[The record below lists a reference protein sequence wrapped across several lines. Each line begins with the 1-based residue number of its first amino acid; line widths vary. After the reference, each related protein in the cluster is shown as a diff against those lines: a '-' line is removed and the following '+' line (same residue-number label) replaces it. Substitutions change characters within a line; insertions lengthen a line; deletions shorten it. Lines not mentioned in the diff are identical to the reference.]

1 MHPQQPWLL
10 NAYNEQLQREVE
22 QNLRMQQAR
31 AVARQNQRGLISRL
45 RGLLGSVLIDAGRWI
60 QPAER
65 AICEYEAG
73 AELEIAR

>member
-10 NAYNEQLQREVE
+10 NAYNEQLQREIE
-22 QNLRMQQAR
+22 QNIRMQQAR
-31 AVARQNQRGLISRL
+31 AVARQNRRGPVSRMRNSFGSILIA
-45 RGLLGSVLIDAGRWI
+45 VGRWI

-73 AELEIAR
+73 TELEIAR